1 MNHLTVSPRGDL
13 TMRTMVPTA
22 RQHQEEIQFRLILAA
37 TYPFFLA
44 AAAVNRFRP
53 AREVARPGMAP
64 ARRSVFG
71 EARAMAV
78 QAIPFAFMG

>member
-1 MNHLTVSPRGDL
+1 
-13 TMRTMVPTA
+13 MRTMAPTA
-22 RQHQEEIQFRLILAA
+22 RQHQEALQFRLILAA

-44 AAAVNRFRP
+44 AAAL
-53 AREVARPGMAP
+53 ARVWPDRSAARPGLP
-64 ARRSVFG
+64 IQHRSVFG

>member
-1 MNHLTVSPRGDL
+1 
-13 TMRTMVPTA
+13 MRTMAPTA
-22 RQHQEEIQFRLILAA
+22 RLHQEELQFRLILAA

-44 AAAVNRFRP
+44 AAALGRMSP
-53 AREVARPGMAP
+53 ASKPAHAGLPAP
-64 ARRSVFG
+64 HRSVFG

>member
-1 MNHLTVSPRGDL
+1 
-13 TMRTMVPTA
+13 MRTMVPNA

-44 AAAVNRFRP
+44 AAALGRVRP
-53 AREVARPGMAP
+53 ARIVSRPGLAP

-78 QAIPFAFMG
+78 QAIPYAFMG

>member
-1 MNHLTVSPRGDL
+1 MSPSFPRGDL
-13 TMRTMVPTA
+13 SMRTMAPTA
-22 RQHQEEIQFRLILAA
+22 RLHQEALQFRLILAA

-44 AAAVNRFRP
+44 AAAFHRLS
-53 AREVARPGMAP
+53 PGRAAP
-64 ARRSVFG
+64 RAGVPTPHRSIFG

>member
-1 MNHLTVSPRGDL
+1 MTIRFPGDP
-13 TMRTMVPTA
+13 TMRTIAPNTRA
-22 RQHQEEIQFRLILAA
+22 HQEALQFRLILAA

-44 AAAVNRFRP
+44 AAALGRVRP
-53 AREVARPGMAP
+53 DRPVGRGLPP

>member
-1 MNHLTVSPRGDL
+1 
-13 TMRTMVPTA
+13 MRTMAPTA
-22 RQHQEEIQFRLILAA
+22 RLHQEAIQFRLILAA

-44 AAAVNRFRP
+44 AAALGRMSPERQP
-53 AREVARPGMAP
+53 ARAGLPAP
-64 ARRSVFG
+64 HRSIFG

>member
-1 MNHLTVSPRGDL
+1 MSPFTVSPRGDL
-13 TMRTMVPTA
+13 PMRTMVPTG
-22 RQHQEEIQFRLILAA
+22 RQHQEAIQFRLILAA

-44 AAAVNRFRP
+44 AAAVNRVRP
-53 AREVARPGMAP
+53 AREIARPGLAP

-71 EARAMAV
+71 EARALAV

>member
-1 MNHLTVSPRGDL
+1 VTLLSLDPEGDL
-13 TMRTMVPTA
+13 TMRTMVPTP

-44 AAAVNRFRP
+44 AAAAGRLRP
-53 AREVARPGMAP
+53 SRDASRPGLAP
-64 ARRSVFG
+64 VRRTIFG

>member
-1 MNHLTVSPRGDL
+1 
-13 TMRTMVPTA
+13 MRTMAPTA
-22 RQHQEEIQFRLILAA
+22 RLHQEALQFRLILAA

-44 AAAVNRFRP
+44 AAAL
-53 AREVARPGMAP
+53 ARVTPGREQARTGLPSP
-64 ARRSVFG
+64 HRSVFG